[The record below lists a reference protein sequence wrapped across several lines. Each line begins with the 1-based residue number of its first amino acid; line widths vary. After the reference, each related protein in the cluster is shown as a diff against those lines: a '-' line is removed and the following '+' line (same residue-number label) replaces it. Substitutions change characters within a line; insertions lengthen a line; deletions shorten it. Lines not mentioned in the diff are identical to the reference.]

1 MKKPIVTMSVNA
13 SLDISLNQ
21 PNKLPAFQTGMLSF
35 KKDFLTV
42 EMTVLPVCLHF
53 LEPRIGLA

>member
-1 MKKPIVTMSVNA
+1 MSVNA

-35 KKDFLTV
+35 KKDFLIV